1 MSNLNI
7 DLKLKRK
14 YFDRADK
21 VFRFSLPVGISIL
34 IIVFLFQNTIYTYG
48 SGGISNSSQVSDK
61 KLKASLVDHFVIIV
75 QGGHSFDNYFGTF
88 PNADGFPKDI
98 KIPLN
103 PFSGQNTSYVKP
115 FHIQFGK
122 YFKPNDDNYRL
133 SYNNGSMNGF
143 IYASR
148 NVPNNPQN
156 VMGFYDNKNIPY
168 YWQFASEY
176 VLAQRFFSPS
186 MRSDLVNGLYAI
198 GADPSPYL
206 NLKRI
211 PENGLKVN
219 RTIFDE
225 LESKGISWKVYIENY
240 SDVKYMDRQDRSNVI
255 KNIPILGINR
265 FNDNQSLSSRFGDFF
280 NYYRDIRTNN
290 LPKVSYLYFTNTN
303 DSPNTKI
310 KDGQRLVAT
319 LVYALMKSNYWKST
333 AIIVTQNEPGGWYD
347 HVKPPINNNTKE
359 LYGFRLPTIFI
370 SPYAKRGYIDSHVY
384 DISSVLRFITSSLGL
399 NSTLKSA
406 KNAGSIFQAFDF
418 TMPPRKPIYFE
429 EISRET
435 NLAKSKHIEGINNLY
450 AISLLIPTI
459 ISIIWYRKER
469 STG

>member
-1 MSNLNI
+1 
-7 DLKLKRK
+7 
-14 YFDRADK
+14 
-21 VFRFSLPVGISIL
+21 
-34 IIVFLFQNTIYTYG
+34 VFLFQNTIYTYG

-61 KLKASLVDHFVIIV
+61 KLKANLVDHFVIIV

-103 PFSGQNTSYVKP
+103 PFSAKNTSYVKP

-225 LESKGISWKVYIENY
+225 LESNGISWKVYVENY
-240 SDVKYMDRQDRSNVI
+240 SDIKYMDRQDKSKVI

-280 NYYRDIRTNN
+280 IYYHDIRTNN

-319 LVYALMKSNYWKST
+319 LVYALMKSNYWKSGKEVLANQPYT
-333 AIIVTQNEPGGWYD
+333 RWMLIV
-347 HVKPPINNNTKE
+347 
-359 LYGFRLPTIFI
+359 PTI
-370 SPYAKRGYIDSHVY
+370 AC
-384 DISSVLRFITSSLGL
+384 TE
-399 NSTLKSA
+399 
-406 KNAGSIFQAFDF
+406 
-418 TMPPRKPIYFE
+418 PR
-429 EISRET
+429 
-435 NLAKSKHIEGINNLY
+435 
-450 AISLLIPTI
+450 
-459 ISIIWYRKER
+459 
-469 STG
+469 